1 MKINSQNNKNDLESC
16 GWHGMKNSKT
26 LKDNIRASEKSK
38 AYLNLRRNQLVTFW
52 LWCCLALFSVQ
63 NILNLSFYFK
73 FTDISIHVET
83 VSWKKKIKKNSYLKI
98 ST

>member
-1 MKINSQNNKNDLESC
+1 MKINSQNDKNDQESC

-38 AYLNLRRNQLVTFW
+38 AYLNLSRNQLVTFW
-52 LWCCLALFSVQ
+52 LWCCLASFSVQ